1 MEISKAL
8 RIIERERDN
17 ARRTFNALPPSG
29 RRNAAALKEL
39 IEAYETAIAELKK
52 SSHY

>member
-1 MEISKAL
+1 MDISKAL

-29 RRNAAALKEL
+29 RRNATALKEL
-39 IEAYETAIAELKK
+39 IEAYETAITEFKK
-52 SSHY
+52 AATK